1 MFNFINQ
8 KIMNFDFKCDKS
20 YYRLFNYFLNKRY
33 KKHALLYNIIDKNL
47 ISKIDIHFYFKYY
60 KFIIK
65 KLLIILII
73 FVTLYTSQSKSFKI
87 IN

>member
-1 MFNFINQ
+1 
-8 KIMNFDFKCDKS
+8 MNFDFECDKS
-20 YYRLFNYFLNKRY
+20 YYRLFIYFINKRY

-65 KLLIILII
+65 NFVNNFNYLYNIIYVAIEI
-73 FVTLYTSQSKSFKI
+73 F
-87 IN
+87 